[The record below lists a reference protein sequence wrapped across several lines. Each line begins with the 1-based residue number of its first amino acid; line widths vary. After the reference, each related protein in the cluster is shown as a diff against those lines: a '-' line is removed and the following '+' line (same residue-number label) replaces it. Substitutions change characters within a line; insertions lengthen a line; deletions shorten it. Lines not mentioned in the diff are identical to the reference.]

1 MTTPSLANKTALI
14 TGGGTGI
21 GAAVARHFALAGAN
35 VLITG
40 RRLPP
45 LQAVAEAYGCVAFCA
60 DSSILE
66 QCRQAVARTV
76 ELWGGLDI
84 LVSNAGVIYEGSAV
98 EQKLDQW
105 QQTLDVNIT
114 GVMNMAREAIPVMVR
129 GGAIVNISS
138 VAGLASGRDMASYV
152 TSKTAVLG
160 LTRSLALDCGPLRIR
175 VNALCPGWVKT
186 PMSDEEMA
194 ALAASKDITVEQAV
208 ADSTRY
214 LPLQRMANPNEIA
227 TCVEFL
233 ASDMASFV
241 TGVTLVADGGGDCV
255 DVGTLSFA

>member
-1 MTTPSLANKTALI
+1 MITSSLAGKTALI

-21 GAAVARHFALAGAN
+21 GAAIARRFVAAGAN

-40 RRLPP
+40 RRQPP
-45 LQAVAEAYGCVAFCA
+45 LQVVATEYGCEAFCA
-60 DSSILE
+60 DISVLE
-66 QCRQAVARTV
+66 QCRQAVARAV

-98 EQKLDQW
+98 VQDLDQW
-105 QQTLDVNIT
+105 QQTLDVNVS
-114 GVMNMAREAIPVMVR
+114 GVMNMARESIPVMAR
-129 GGAIVNISS
+129 GGSIINISS

-160 LTRSLALDCGPLRIR
+160 LTRSLALDCGPLGIR

-194 ALAASKDITVEQAV
+194 ALATAKNITVEQAV
-208 ADSTRY
+208 ANSTRY
-214 LPLQRMANPNEIA
+214 LPLQRMADPDEIA
-227 TCVEFL
+227 SCVEFL

-241 TGVTLVADGGGDCV
+241 TGTTLVADGGGDCV
-255 DVGTLSFA
+255 DVGTLSFV